1 MKRILTTTC
10 EPEINCNDE
19 CTCQYFDQ
27 FGNNYLVEYKV
38 INLDAENL
46 EDVCDWDDFTIREG
60 GCYGEDVTDEFEET
74 FIKSESGYDQAF
86 TSKDDL
92 TDEDIDGE
100 EFEEVPLTFTSESTS
115 TDVFE
120 KIVALGY
127 SEINA
132 KSKALNDL
140 KYACCADF
148 TTPSSCKKGTT
159 IEYFKAYGIPFH
171 DDFGY
176 DEDEIAEIC
185 GWEQCLVYEYK
196 CYKFALPDDFS
207 SYKEGGEI
215 ESDEI
220 RKFDSWEDVYKSLN
234 I

>member
-27 FGNNYLVEYKV
+27 FGNNFLVEYKV
-38 INLDAENL
+38 IDLDAENF

-60 GCYGEDVTDEFEET
+60 GCYGEDVTEEFEET
-74 FIKSESGYDQAF
+74 FLKSESGYNQAF
-86 TSKDDL
+86 ASKNDL
-92 TDEDIDGE
+92 TDIDGE
-100 EFEEVPLTFTSESTS
+100 EFEEVPLTFTSESIS
-115 TDVFE
+115 GGVFE
-120 KIVALGY
+120 KVVAVGY

-132 KSKALNDL
+132 KSKALTDL

-148 TTPSSCKKGTT
+148 TAPSSCKKGIT
-159 IEYFKAYGIPFH
+159 IEYFKAYGIPFY
-171 DDFGY
+171 DDFY
-176 DEDEIAEIC
+176 DEEEIAEIC

-207 SYKEGGEI
+207 NYKEGGEI